1 MKKSE
6 NTEGNMGIQMMMA
19 IRAEARIQNFFWIE
33 RRQENPHINRFP
45 MK

>member
-6 NTEGNMGIQMMMA
+6 NTERNMGIQLMME
-19 IRAEARIQNFFWIE
+19 IRAEARIQNFFWIK

>member
-1 MKKSE
+1 
-6 NTEGNMGIQMMMA
+6 MA
-19 IRAEARIQNFFWIE
+19 IRAEARIQSLYGIE

>member
-1 MKKSE
+1 MKRFE
-6 NTEGNMGIQMMMA
+6 NTEGNMGIQLMMT
-19 IRAEARIQNFFWIE
+19 IRVEARIQNLCGIE